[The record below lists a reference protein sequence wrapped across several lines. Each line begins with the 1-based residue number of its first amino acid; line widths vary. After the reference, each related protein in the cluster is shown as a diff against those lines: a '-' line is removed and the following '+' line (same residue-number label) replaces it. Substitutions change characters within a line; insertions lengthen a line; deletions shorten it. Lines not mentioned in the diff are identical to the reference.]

1 MEQRFAVRADGPG
14 FSVWDREAGEPA
26 IIAGLSQTG
35 LSRDDADHTAALL
48 NSRNETAGRG
58 AAELAEASDRARAHR
73 RGSPPLRRQ
82 PRPNGSRA

>member
-14 FSVWDREAGEPA
+14 YSVWDREAGEPA

-48 NSRNETAGRG
+48 NSRNDTAGRG
-58 AAELAEASDRARAHR
+58 AAELAEAADLLRARR
-73 RGSPPLRRQ
+73 RGSPRLRRG
-82 PRPNGSRA
+82 PRPNRSEA